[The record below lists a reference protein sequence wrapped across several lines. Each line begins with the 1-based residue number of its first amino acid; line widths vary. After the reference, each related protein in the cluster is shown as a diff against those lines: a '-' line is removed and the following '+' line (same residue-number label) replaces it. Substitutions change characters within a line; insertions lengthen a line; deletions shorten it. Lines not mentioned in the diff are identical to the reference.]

1 MGRGS
6 LVVAASLS
14 LGLNFE
20 RLPEKELENSKQ
32 RERLIYSPLS
42 EGPDGLLSDSSSSDL
57 PAGLSSPSAG
67 AGAPARPLP
76 RSQSASAAPVP
87 SCSPQPPRPSVS
99 DVVPLSWAHAAE
111 ASGASS
117 SRPRRS
123 QGVASSRGTSPR
135 LLQDGDGEFIP
146 IFMRLHLCT
155 FSSGTLLQPLIPKKW
170 FLAPSDESDP
180 TIFTPPVGF
189 TVQRQT

>member
-1 MGRGS
+1 M
-6 LVVAASLS
+6 VASLS
-14 LGLNFE
+14 LVLNFE

-42 EGPDGLLSDSSSSDL
+42 VGPDGLLSDSSSFDL

-67 AGAPARPLP
+67 ASAPARPLP
-76 RSQSASAAPVP
+76 LAQSASTAPVP
-87 SCSPQPPRPSVS
+87 SCSPQPPRPCVS

-123 QGVASSRGTSPR
+123 QSIASARGTSPR
-135 LLQDGDGEFIP
+135 LLQDGDGELMP
-146 IFMRLHLCT
+146 IFMQLPLCT
-155 FSSGTLLQPLIPKKW
+155 FSSGTPTAFNPK
-170 FLAPSDESDP
+170 
-180 TIFTPPVGF
+180 
-189 TVQRQT
+189 